1 MNSQVPELTTVRV
14 KFDTVHTEVVR
25 DVMATVKVE
34 DEVAIDVRS
43 IVSPMFS
50 AVSES
55 S

>member
-1 MNSQVPELTTVRV
+1 MNSQVPALNTVRV
-14 KFDTVHTEVVR
+14 KFDTVHIEVVR
-25 DVMATVKVE
+25 DVTVTVKVE
-34 DEVAIDVRS
+34 DEVAIDSRS